1 MSRYVAMPSGVYI
14 NEKNSIN
21 VISPERKSL
30 FEILHGYNKELNLSN
45 FSKLSILI
53 QLAKILNTFHCLKK
67 RVWAHGSV
75 TSHNVFIVLPPN
87 SEDIDT

>member
-1 MSRYVAMPSGVYI
+1 MPSGVYI
-14 NEKNSIN
+14 NEKNSIH

-53 QLAKILNTFHCLKK
+53 L
-67 RVWAHGSV
+67 V
-75 TSHNVFIVLPPN
+75 
-87 SEDIDT
+87 